1 MNEIGSGFAQRSAV
15 YDDPAAWA
23 GELKPGCVLPE
34 DPFAILKAGTGTAAT
49 GKTPAGP
56 AAENDILAQLIAES
70 EAVLRNPDHVGAHAS
85 PGDAVQ
91 SSPATTRAEPGS
103 LHALAA
109 QAGPGSLRDMV
120 AGELTIEALIGPPGE
135 LDALQSLV
143 LPARQD
149 VLRLFAGDIPP
160 AQGSEIATPL
170 VQREHHLLSMNS
182 AYRAAQ
188 AAIPQAA
195 DET

>member
-1 MNEIGSGFAQRSAV
+1 MNEIGSGLAQRSAV
-15 YDDPAAWA
+15 HDDPAAWA
-23 GELKPGCVLPE
+23 GELKPGRVLPE
-34 DPFAILKAGTGTAAT
+34 DPFAILRAGTGAAAT
-49 GKTPAGP
+49 GRAPAGQ
-56 AAENDILAQLIAES
+56 AAEDDILARLIAES
-70 EAVLRNPDHVGAHAS
+70 EAVLRNPGHVGGHAG
-85 PGDAVQ
+85 PGGAVQ
-91 SSPATTRAEPGS
+91 ASAATARAEAGS

-120 AGELTIEALIGPPGE
+120 AAALTIEALIGPPGE
-135 LDALQSLV
+135 PDALQSLV
-143 LPARQD
+143 QPARQD
-149 VLRLFAGDIPP
+149 VLRLFAGDIAP

-188 AAIPQAA
+188 AVIPQAA